1 MPDQTRRLS
10 ARTLIGHSGCL
21 PFRFSAW
28 GSSSLTTI
36 CAPTPVFPVVLKA
49 GAAPNA
55 LSAKAH
61 VRPVKPGLGRRAFQ
75 LPDGRWV
82 IKDRYRQ
89 PDDQAAAEADKDVT
103 VLGDAEFKAER
114 RRVAASG
121 GDD

>member
-1 MPDQTRRLS
+1 MPTSRWTRSGPLDTPPTVDVPGVGEVQVRPPR
-10 ARTLIGHSGCL
+10 RTGDYIK
-21 PFRFSAW
+21 PY
-28 GSSSLTTI
+28 
-36 CAPTPVFPVVLKA
+36 VVLKA

-61 VRPVKPGLGRRAFQ
+61 VRPVKSGLGRRAFQ

-103 VLGDAEFKAER
+103 VLSDAEFKAER